1 MSSSHSINTSL
12 SVVRLIEARLTSC
25 DLVSSGRIFYVVSLS
40 VYLSA
45 SLIRFVNT
53 MTNGTTALLRR
64 EMVSTWQWRID
75 TDPELA
81 AGLGLLHHRRSKH
94 AIDPRSLDSF
104 ARRLAWME
112 GALQRIQF
120 EISVDQAENDLSAD
134 DKLSYKL
141 YVEQLTDYIKYTKQH
156 KAYLCCIKR
165 LEGPQ
170 TDLPLYA
177 RYLPVKTS
185 EERQFYSDFLAQ
197 VPRQLEEIV
206 SLLKQ
211 GLKEGRTPPKASLG
225 GVVDQIRKMVKDG
238 MEQFTKPIEGQFDL
252 PAEQGLKDLCGERVN
267 GVAESFLMLST
278 FLEDDYIPNLR
289 DDIAAT
295 TGYPNGAEYYQ
306 DCLTFHTTT
315 ALTPKEIHQLGLD
328 EVARMRQ
335 SMQDIAAQDG
345 FEGRLEDYMEH
356 LRTSSEYEP
365 QSAEAL
371 CAHYRD
377 IAGQIS
383 PELLKIFHLKTL
395 PRLPFTIVET
405 PAASASMA
413 PAAYYLAGSA
423 DASSARPGT
432 FYVNTSEL
440 PTRRKYECEA
450 LALHEA
456 IPGHHTQA
464 AIQGEADLPAFRRY
478 CEDRRYFEA
487 PCRFPFYTGYIEGW
501 VLHCET
507 LGEELGLYKAPSD
520 KMGQLSMEALRASRL
535 VVDTGMHAFGWSLEK
550 AKKYMLDNT
559 VMGEHDALTEVIRY
573 ATWPGQACAYKVGE
587 RFIHRLKE
595 KAKKALGDDFDARDF
610 YDVVLLAGP
619 VPLNTL
625 EDLVNEYIAKNG
637 LGDAN
642 ASKKLNTEQ
651 EGGRKD
657 AFIGSM
663 TFANWCKCCV
673 VPGTCNP

>member
-1 MSSSHSINTSL
+1 
-12 SVVRLIEARLTSC
+12 
-25 DLVSSGRIFYVVSLS
+25 
-40 VYLSA
+40 
-45 SLIRFVNT
+45 
-53 MTNGTTALLRR
+53 MTNDATTLLHK
-64 EMVSTWQWRID
+64 EMASTWQWRLD

-94 AIDPRSLDSF
+94 ALDPRSLESF

-112 GALQRIQF
+112 GALERIQVLSP
-120 EISVDQAENDLSAD
+120 EHVLSDLSTED
-134 DKLSYKL
+134 QLSHKL
-141 YVEQLTDYIKYTKQH
+141 YVAQLTDYINYTKKH
-156 KAYLCCIKR
+156 KAYLCCINR

-177 RYLPVKTS
+177 RYLPVKTK
-185 EERQFYSDFLAQ
+185 EDREFYCDFLEGIS
-197 VPRQLEEIV
+197 RQLDEV
-206 SLLKQ
+206 TNLLKQ
-211 GLKEGRTPPKASLG
+211 GLKEGRTPPKVSLD
-225 GVVDQIRKMVKDG
+225 GVVKQMRDMADSGLEAFR
-238 MEQFTKPIEGQFDL
+238 KPIEGKFDL
-252 PAEQGLKDLCGERVN
+252 PTEQELEGKCKALIDSAKIAFQDL
-267 GVAESFLMLST
+267 AT
-278 FLEDDYIPNLR
+278 FLENKYIPNLR
-289 DDIAAT
+289 DDIAAS
-295 TGYPNGAEYYQ
+295 TGYPNGAQYYQ
-306 DCLTFHTTT
+306 DCLNFHTTT
-315 ALTPKEIHQLGLD
+315 TMSPKEIHQLGLD

-335 SMQDIAAQDG
+335 SMQEIAAQDG
-345 FEGRLEDYMEH
+345 YEGRLEDYMEH
-356 LRTSSEYEP
+356 LRTSDEFEP
-365 QSAEAL
+365 KSAEAL

-377 IAGQIS
+377 IAGKIS
-383 PELLKIFHLKTL
+383 PELLRIFHLKTL

-423 DASSARPGT
+423 DAASARPGT

-440 PTRRKYECEA
+440 PTRRTYECEA

-487 PCRFPFYTGYIEGW
+487 PCRSPFYTGYIEGW
-501 VLHCET
+501 GLHCET
-507 LGEELGLYKAPSD
+507 LGEELGLYKKPSD
-520 KMGQLSMEALRASRL
+520 RMGQLSMEALRASRL

-550 AKKYMLDNT
+550 AKQYMLDNT
-559 VMGEHDALTEVIRY
+559 AMGEYDALTEVIRY

-595 KAKKALGDDFDARDF
+595 NAKKALGDEFDSRDF

-625 EDLVNEYIAKNG
+625 EELVEDYIAKGNG
-637 LGDAN
+637 KDDDE
-642 ASKKLNTEQ
+642 SKNKR
-651 EGGRKD
+651 RKTVKSQHAD
-657 AFIGSM
+657 SAFIESM

-673 VPGTCNP
+673 VPGTCPPEA

>member
-1 MSSSHSINTSL
+1 
-12 SVVRLIEARLTSC
+12 
-25 DLVSSGRIFYVVSLS
+25 
-40 VYLSA
+40 
-45 SLIRFVNT
+45 
-53 MTNGTTALLRR
+53 MTNDATTLLHK
-64 EMVSTWQWRID
+64 EMASTWQWRLD

-81 AGLGLLHHRRSKH
+81 GSLGLLHHRRSRH
-94 AIDPRSLDSF
+94 TLDPRSLDSF

-112 GALQRIQF
+112 GTLERIQV
-120 EISVDQAENDLSAD
+120 ISPEQVLSDLSAED
-134 DKLSYKL
+134 QLSHRL
-141 YVEQLTDYIKYTKQH
+141 YVAQLTDYINYTKEH
-156 KAYLCCIKR
+156 KAYLCCINR

-177 RYLPVKTS
+177 RYLPVKTK
-185 EERQFYSDFLAQ
+185 EDREFYCDFLEGI
-197 VPRQLEEIV
+197 PKQLDEVTE
-206 SLLKQ
+206 LLKQ
-211 GLKEGRTPPKASLG
+211 GLKEGRTPPKVSLD
-225 GVVDQIRKMVKDG
+225 GVVKQMREIADDELEAFR
-238 MEQFTKPIEGQFDL
+238 KPIEDKFDL
-252 PAEQGLKDLCGERVN
+252 PTEQELEEKCKVLIDSAKIAFQEL
-267 GVAESFLMLST
+267 AT
-278 FLEDDYIPNLR
+278 FLENQYIPNLR
-289 DDIAAT
+289 NEIAAS
-295 TGYPNGAEYYQ
+295 TGYPKGAQYYQ
-306 DCLTFHTTT
+306 DCLNFHTTT
-315 ALTPKEIHQLGLD
+315 TMSPKKIHQLGLD

-335 SMQDIAAQDG
+335 SMQDIAAEDG
-345 FEGRLEDYMEH
+345 YNGRLEDYMEH
-356 LRTSSEYEP
+356 LRTSTEFEP
-365 QSAEAL
+365 KSAEAL

-377 IAGQIS
+377 IAGRIS
-383 PELLKIFHLKTL
+383 PELLKIFHVKTL

-423 DASSARPGT
+423 DSSSTRPGT

-440 PTRRKYECEA
+440 PTRRTYECEA

-501 VLHCET
+501 GLHCET
-507 LGEELGLYKAPSD
+507 LGKELGLYNKSSD
-520 KMGQLSMEALRASRL
+520 LMGQLSMEALRASRL

-550 AKKYMLDNT
+550 AKKYMLENT
-559 VMGEHDALTEVIRY
+559 AMGEHDALTEVIRY

-595 KAKKALGDDFDARDF
+595 TAKKALGDGFDPRDF

-625 EDLVNEYIAKNG
+625 EELVEDFIAKGNEK
-637 LGDAN
+637 DDDE
-642 ASKKLNTEQ
+642 SKNKRLKTEQ
-651 EGGRKD
+651 SQQAD
-657 AFIGSM
+657 SAFIESM

-673 VPGTCNP
+673 VPGTCPPEA

>member
-1 MSSSHSINTSL
+1 
-12 SVVRLIEARLTSC
+12 
-25 DLVSSGRIFYVVSLS
+25 
-40 VYLSA
+40 
-45 SLIRFVNT
+45 
-53 MTNGTTALLRR
+53 MTNDATTLLRK
-64 EMVSTWQWRID
+64 EMASTWQWRLD

-94 AIDPRSLDSF
+94 ALDPRSLDSF

-112 GALQRIQF
+112 GALARIQV
-120 EISVDQAENDLSAD
+120 ISPEQALSDLSTED
-134 DKLSYKL
+134 QLSHKL
-141 YVEQLTDYIKYTKQH
+141 YLAQLTDYINYTKEH
-156 KAYLCCIKR
+156 KAYLCCINR

-177 RYLPVKTS
+177 RYLPVKTK
-185 EERQFYSDFLAQ
+185 EDREFYCDFLEGIS
-197 VPRQLEEIV
+197 RQLDEV
-206 SLLKQ
+206 TNLLKQ
-211 GLKEGRTPPKASLG
+211 GLKEGRTPPKVSLD
-225 GVVDQIRKMVKDG
+225 GVVKQMRDIADG
-238 MEQFTKPIEGQFDL
+238 GLEAFRKPIEGKFDL
-252 PAEQGLKDLCGERVN
+252 PVEQPLEDICQLVLDSAKT
-267 GVAESFLMLST
+267 AFHKFAT
-278 FLEDDYIPNLR
+278 FLENEYIPNLR
-289 DDIAAT
+289 DNIAAS
-295 TGYPNGAEYYQ
+295 TGYPNGAQYYQ
-306 DCLTFHTTT
+306 DCLNFHTTT
-315 ALTPKEIHQLGLD
+315 TMSPKEIHQLGLD

-335 SMQDIAAQDG
+335 SMQEIAAQDG
-345 FEGRLEDYMEH
+345 YEGRLEDYMEH
-356 LRTSSEYEP
+356 LRTSDEFEP
-365 QSAEAL
+365 KSAEAL

-377 IAGQIS
+377 IAGKIS
-383 PELLKIFHLKTL
+383 PELLRIFHLKTL

-423 DASSARPGT
+423 DAASARPGT

-440 PTRRKYECEA
+440 PTRRTYECEA

-501 VLHCET
+501 GLHCET
-507 LGEELGLYKAPSD
+507 LGEELGLYIKPSG

-550 AKKYMLDNT
+550 AKQYMLDNT
-559 VMGEHDALTEVIRY
+559 AMGEHDALTEVIRY

-595 KAKKALGDDFDARDF
+595 KAKKALGDEFDSRDF

-625 EDLVNEYIAKNG
+625 EDLVEDYVAKGNG
-637 LGDAN
+637 KDDDG
-642 ASKKLNTEQ
+642 SKNKR
-651 EGGRKD
+651 RKTD
-657 AFIGSM
+657 KSQQADSAFVESM

-673 VPGTCNP
+673 VPGTCPPEA

>member
-1 MSSSHSINTSL
+1 MSN
-12 SVVRLIEARLTSC
+12 
-25 DLVSSGRIFYVVSLS
+25 D
-40 VYLSA
+40 
-45 SLIRFVNT
+45 
-53 MTNGTTALLRR
+53 TTALLHRQ
-64 EMVSTWQWRID
+64 MASTWQWRID

-112 GALQRIQF
+112 SALKRIQDG
-120 EISVDQAENDLSAD
+120 ISAEQVDDLSTD
-134 DKLSYKL
+134 DKLSYQL
-141 YVEQLTDYIKYTKQH
+141 YVEQLTDYIKYTKEH
-156 KAYLCCIKR
+156 KAYLCCINR

-177 RYLPVKTS
+177 RYLPVKTA
-185 EERQFYSDFLAQ
+185 EDRHFYSDFLAH
-197 VPRQLEEIV
+197 VPTQLEEITN
-206 SLLKQ
+206 LLKQ
-211 GLKEGRTPPKASLG
+211 GLSEGRTPPKASLD
-225 GVVDQIRKMVKDG
+225 GVVDQINKMVMGK
-238 MEQFTKPIEGQFDL
+238 MEGFTKPIEGNFDL
-252 PAEQGLKDLCGERVN
+252 PAEQELKDLCDVSVN
-267 GVAESFLMLST
+267 GITAAFSMLAKFLADEYT
-278 FLEDDYIPNLR
+278 PKLR
-289 DDIAAT
+289 DDIAAS
-295 TGYPNGAEYYQ
+295 TGYPNGAQYYQ
-306 DCLTFHTTT
+306 DCLNFHTTT
-315 ALTPKEIHQLGLD
+315 TMTPKEIHQLGLN
-328 EVARMRQ
+328 EVGRMRQ

-345 FEGRLEDYMEH
+345 YEGRLDGYMGH
-356 LRTSSEYEP
+356 LRTSSQYEP
-365 QSAEAL
+365 RSAEAL

-377 IAGQIS
+377 IAGRIS

-395 PRLPFTIVET
+395 PHLPYSIVET

-440 PTRRKYECEA
+440 PTRRTYECEA

-464 AIQGEADLPAFRRY
+464 AIQGENDLPAFRRY

-501 VLHCET
+501 GLHCET
-507 LGEELGLYKAPSD
+507 LGEELGLYKTPSD

-550 AKKYMLDNT
+550 ANKYMLENT
-559 VMGEHDALTEVIRY
+559 AMGEHDALTEIIRY

-595 KAKKALGDDFDARDF
+595 KAKGAFGDEFDPRDF
-610 YDVVLLAGP
+610 YDVILLAGP
-619 VPLNTL
+619 VPLNVL
-625 EDLVNEYIAKNG
+625 EELVNDYIDGNGETGGGNKSKNP
-637 LGDAN
+637 
-642 ASKKLNTEQ
+642 KREQ
-651 EGGRKD
+651 EGGKD
-657 AFIGSM
+657 TTFIQSM

-673 VPGTCNP
+673 VPGTCDPPRITK